1 MLYNSVSAV
10 SLDIFHR
17 QSYTCFGFISV
28 ELHRNLMIFVS
39 ILACLVLLRPAD
51 AGRGCNSSEFKCF
64 NGDCISEESDRSK
77 SDNDSR
83 MTTDNKNSEDDLHV

>member
-1 MLYNSVSAV
+1 MLYNSSAV

-28 ELHRNLMIFVS
+28 KLHRNLMIFVS
-39 ILACLVLLRPAD
+39 ILACLVLLHPAD

-77 SDNDSR
+77 SDKRLENDDR
-83 MTTDNKNSEDDLHV
+83 QQNSEDDLQV